1 MLIYGDA
8 TDEIDDRGRPI
19 RGETLLLIL
28 NGGDTAVHFSLP
40 TVEGNGIWAEMI
52 DTAYRELRVV
62 TTGSV
67 TLAPYSLV
75 LLRYGENRR
84 MANVDQNDRGSNGGE
99 RESNG

>member
-1 MLIYGDA
+1 
-8 TDEIDDRGRPI
+8 
-19 RGETLLLIL
+19 
-28 NGGDTAVHFSLP
+28 
-40 TVEGNGIWAEMI
+40 MI

-84 MANVDQNDRGSNGGE
+84 MANVEPSDRGGNGGD